1 MHSKSLKKY
10 IRAIILMMITVVIHV
25 AAGSEAYAQN
35 TMAREHQPAKRLITQ
50 GKLYE
55 QISYLCDTICS
66 GRGAGE
72 KGGGI
77 AGLWLKR
84 EFERIGLMKMGKSY
98 ALPVYL
104 GHGKYGRNIVGML
117 PGSKDFRKDKYV
129 VIGAHYDHLGAI
141 DGKIYPGAD
150 ANASGTVAMLSIA
163 EMLSAYRNLGK
174 SHDSNVIFVA
184 FDAKE
189 HNMAG
194 SKALWNMIENGSLKD
209 PVSGETIT
217 KSKITMMVNIDQI
230 GCTSA
235 PLKSGRKDYIIML
248 GNESLK
254 PIKRDM
260 LRICNRMF
268 AIDMEYDYTY
278 YGSKNFTQMFY
289 RLSDQRVFIDNGIP
303 SVLFTSGITMNTNKT
318 YDTPETID
326 LKILQKR
333 IFLIYHWV
341 DKML

>member
-10 IRAIILMMITVVIHV
+10 IRAIILMMITAVIHV
-25 AAGSEAYAQN
+25 AAGFEAYAQN

-72 KGGGI
+72 RGGGI

-84 EFERIGLMKMGKSY
+84 EFERIGLKKMGKSY

-117 PGSKDFRKDKYV
+117 PGSKDFKKDKYV

-217 KSKITMMVNIDQI
+217 KGKITLMVNIDQI
-230 GCTSA
+230 GSSLS
-235 PLKSGRKDYIIML
+235 PVSSDRKDYIIML
-248 GNESLK
+248 GTPSLDK
-254 PIKRDM
+254 DQRDY
-260 LRICNRMF
+260 LASCNAETGLGMDI
-268 AIDMEYDYTY
+268 ALDY
-278 YGSKNFTQMFY
+278 YGSENFTEIFY
-289 RLSDQRVFIDNGIP
+289 RLSDQRVFVDNRKP
-303 SVLFTSGITMNTNKT
+303 AVLFTSGITMNNNKT
-318 YDTPETID
+318 WDRTENLD
-326 LKILQKR
+326 LEICHKR
-333 IFLIYHWV
+333 INLMYHWIE
-341 DKML
+341 KML